1 MQVVRELEF
10 AHGTWFLVF
19 LYFVEQ
25 VQYEPTAPPIDE
37 KVLQAFPFPPRGSA
51 PSQECSV
58 Q

>member
-10 AHGTWFLVF
+10 APRTKFLVF

-25 VQYEPTAPPIDE
+25 VQYEPTAQPIDE
-37 KVLQAFPFPPRGSA
+37 KVLQAFPLPPRGRA
-51 PSQECSV
+51 PNQECSV